1 MKPLGMKWYRFLCVI
16 IPFGAFANACMP
28 FSSTADYAKQT
39 GISFMQYV
47 MLSPAYMITYLAS
60 GLCVAAVLALL
71 EYHLIHKT
79 DMCPSLVR
87 LYIAVCTAS
96 HAALIILGYP
106 IIGAVDTSL
115 LGALVAVYIFWV
127 PTYFYLRAR
136 FGGLSSCSAPR
147 KSAPPQRQ
155 ETVFEVI
162 PRKLQG
168 VTDQKARDNIIAMT
182 LCGQINPYNGHAMT
196 SEAEWNSYVQSFSDE
211 RAQKKQ
217 STVPPDETPSENPV
231 SEVEDSSTPRPKFCR
246 KCGKPL
252 RPDSAFCEWC
262 GENTK

>member
-79 DMCPSLVR
+79 DICPSLVR
-87 LYIAVCTAS
+87 LYIGVCTAS

-136 FGGLSSCSAPR
+136 FGGLFSCSAPR

-155 ETVFEVI
+155 ETVFEII

-196 SEAEWNSYVQSFSDE
+196 SEAEWSCYVQSYLDE
-211 RAQKKQ
+211 KTQPKPSSAP
-217 STVPPDETPSENPV
+217 THETPAAAAETEIE
-231 SEVEDSSTPRPKFCR
+231 EVQHPKFCR

-252 RPDSAFCEWC
+252 RTDSVFCEWC
-262 GENTK
+262 GEDTK